1 MLSTESTALNSLAE
15 SPEKKEKIPF
25 FLFPA
30 LACNA
35 RLYGPQ
41 KEGLGDLCR
50 VILPDW
56 LEPLRGETLPEF
68 ARRWGEVIWKTY
80 YGPEA
85 KETQRLDPEIGCF
98 TGGVSFG
105 GMVSP
110 FASDVLREHGLK
122 VHKNFRISTFLYGNQ
137 IPKSLRFWWNLSSLI
152 PFGGWN
158 VIKSSCWLE
167 LKLREKRLSFRR
179 REILKQFLESPCIR
193 CQRVV
198 KMIANWRGEVQPH
211 DFPTVQIH
219 GLRDRLLPISLVESP
234 EVLRLDASHLMTLTR
249 PDEVNELLRKLL
261 S

>member
-1 MLSTESTALNSLAE
+1 MLSTESTALDSSAE
-15 SPEKKEKIPF
+15 TPEKKGEIPF

-41 KEGLGDLCR
+41 KEALGDLCR
-50 VILPDW
+50 VILPNW
-56 LEPLRGETLPEF
+56 LEPQRGETLPEF
-68 ARRWGEVIWKTY
+68 ARRWGEVVWKTY

-85 KETQRLDPEIGCF
+85 EETQRLDPGIGCF
-98 TGGVSFG
+98 TGGLSFG

-122 VHKNFRISTFLYGNQ
+122 VHQNIRISTFLYGNQ
-137 IPKSLRFWWNLSSLI
+137 IPRSLRFWWNLSSLL

-158 VIKSSCWLE
+158 VIKLSCWLE
-167 LKLREKRLSFRR
+167 LKLRGKGLSFKRH
-179 REILKQFLESPCIR
+179 EILMQFLESPCVR

-198 KMIANWRGEVQPH
+198 KMIANWRGEEQPH

-234 EVLRLDASHLMTLTR
+234 EVLRLDAGHLMTLTR
-249 PDEVNELLRKLL
+249 PEEVNALLRELL

>member
-1 MLSTESTALNSLAE
+1 MLSTGSTSPHSSAE
-15 SPEKKEKIPF
+15 TPEKKGKIPF

-41 KEGLGDLCR
+41 KDALGDLCR

-56 LEPLRGETLPEF
+56 LEPQRGETLPDF

-85 KETQRLDPEIGCF
+85 EETQRLDPEIGCF
-98 TGGVSFG
+98 TGGLSFG

-122 VHKNFRISTFLYGNQ
+122 VHKNFRLSTFLCGNQ
-137 IPKSLRFWWNLSSLI
+137 IPTSLRFWWNLSGLL

-158 VIKSSCWLE
+158 VIKLSCWIE
-167 LKLREKRLSFRR
+167 LKLRGKRLSFKRS
-179 REILKQFLESPCIR
+179 EILKQFLESPSVR

-198 KMIANWRGEVQPH
+198 KMIANWRGEAQPH

-219 GLRDRLLPISLVESP
+219 GLRDRLLPLSLIDSP
-234 EVLRLDASHLMTLTR
+234 EVLRLDASHLMTLTQ
-249 PDEVNELLRKLL
+249 PEAVNELLRKIL